1 MKKIFIMMV
10 LAVLFV
16 SAKAQDKALSTKDKH
31 IAAISMYTAQ
41 GDGENLKLALSK
53 GLEAGLTVN
62 EEKEVM
68 LHLYAYCGF
77 PRSMNALSVLTQLMK
92 ERKANGIKDN
102 SGTEPTPVKAK
113 DHVKYGGENRLKLF
127 GRPAQGEVLNYV
139 PALDD
144 MLKSHLFSDIY
155 GRGVLDW
162 RTREML
168 TVAAVSVM
176 DGLANR

>member
-1 MKKIFIMMV
+1 MKKMFIMMV

-92 ERKANGIKDN
+92 ERKVNGIKDN